1 MKKII
6 SFEKKLDFP
15 SMIGEVTAISL
26 DHDLKFI
33 DASTVSG
40 EFTISGNYK
49 LTEASRLEEK
59 FEYHV
64 PSDII
69 LNEKLDLSTAKIEI
83 DDFYYEIE
91 NDDIMICYIDVKI
104 EGVEEIMEEPEEE
117 EPRDLLLEESHTEI
131 QQQEHDEP
139 VVFHEQT
146 DSKKVKKVDDQVEE
160 VELIQEITHI
170 PSSKELEERCAELET
185 SSVSKEELETEMRD
199 CDGDNKMEGVTSV
212 TMTTQEKEGMEEKA
226 VSDIDEKLE
235 QESKED
241 SNTENVGSLFSSFKD
256 SDETFATY
264 SVYILRQEETIQTLI
279 EKYNTT
285 KEELEDYNDLS
296 NLTIGTKI
304 IIPTKNE

>member
-26 DHDLKFI
+26 DHDLKFT

-59 FEYHV
+59 FEYHI
-64 PSDII
+64 PADII
-69 LNEKLDLSTAKIEI
+69 LNEKLDLATAKIEI

-91 NDDIMICYIDVKI
+91 NEDTMICYIDVKI
-104 EGVEEIMEEPEEE
+104 EGVEEIPEEPEELAE
-117 EPRDLLLEESHTEI
+117 
-131 QQQEHDEP
+131 
-139 VVFHEQT
+139 
-146 DSKKVKKVDDQVEE
+146 VEE
-160 VELIQEITHI
+160 KTPIEDPEERKSQEEDSANLQEELQEPIEEEKYTTKEEVALVPEVIHI
-170 PSSKELEERCAELET
+170 PSSKELEERCVELET
-185 SSVSKEELETEMRD
+185 KSMKEKENIEEEVRE
-199 CDGDNKMEGVTSV
+199 CDGDLKPEEVIELPM
-212 TMTTQEKEGMEEKA
+212 QEKEKVEEKMIP
-226 VSDIDEKLE
+226 DTNDQKE
-235 QESKED
+235 QETTEQ
-241 SNTENVGSLFSSFKD
+241 SNAENVGSLFSSFKD

-279 EKYNTT
+279 EKYHTT